1 MNFRTGIGIDFHRF
15 GIDRKLILG
24 GVEIDYPLGLIGHS
38 DADCL
43 IHAIVDSL
51 LGAMGLADIGSYF
64 PDTDERYKN
73 FDSKE
78 FLYKAKE
85 LLEENNYKIENI
97 DCIVICE
104 KPKIMP
110 YSEKMKITLSKV
122 LNIMPSQIGIKAT
135 TTEQMGFIGRK
146 EGIAC
151 MAVCLL
157 SKRICKSYEE
167 E

>member
-15 GIDRKLILG
+15 GEGRKLILG

-43 IHAIVDSL
+43 IHAIVDSI
-51 LGAMGLADIGSYF
+51 LGAMGLGDIGTYF
-64 PDTDERYKN
+64 PDTEARYKDA
-73 FDSKE
+73 DSKE
-78 FLYKAKE
+78 FLCKALDLLIERDYKV
-85 LLEENNYKIENI
+85 ENI
-97 DCIVICE
+97 DSIVICE

-110 YSEKMKITLSKV
+110 YTQKMKEKLSEI
-122 LNIMPSQIGIKAT
+122 LNINPSQIGIKAT

-151 MAVCLL
+151 LAVCLL
-157 SKRICKSYEE
+157 SKNICKSYEE

>member
-15 GIDRKLILG
+15 GTDRKLMLG
-24 GVEIDYPLGLIGHS
+24 GVEIDYPFGLIGHS

-43 IHAIVDSL
+43 IHAIVDSI
-51 LGAMGLADIGSYF
+51 LGAMGLGDIGTYF

-73 FDSKE
+73 ADSRI
-78 FLYKAKE
+78 FLIKAKE
-85 LLEENNYKIENI
+85 LLIEKDWVIENI

-110 YSEKMKITLSKV
+110 YSQKMKENISSV
-122 LNIMPSQIGIKAT
+122 LNIKHSQIGIKAT
-135 TTEQMGFIGRK
+135 TTEKMGFIGRK

-151 MAVCLL
+151 MAVCLI
-157 SKRICKSYEE
+157 SKKICKSYEE

>member
-15 GIDRKLILG
+15 GTGRKFVLG
-24 GVEIDYPLGLIGHS
+24 GIEIDYPLGLIGHS

-51 LGAMGLADIGSYF
+51 LGAMGLPDIGTYF
-64 PDTDERYKN
+64 PDTDERYKGT
-73 FDSKE
+73 DSKL
-78 FLYKAKE
+78 FLYKTKE
-85 LLEENNYKIENI
+85 LLKENNYKIENL

-110 YSEKMKITLSKV
+110 YSEKMKENIATI
-122 LNIMPSQIGIKAT
+122 LNIVPSQIGIKAT

-146 EGIAC
+146 EGVAC

-157 SKRICKSYEE
+157 SKSICKSYEE

>member
-1 MNFRTGIGIDFHRF
+1 MNFRTGLGIDFHKF
-15 GIDRKLILG
+15 GPGRKLVLG

-51 LGAMGLADIGSYF
+51 LGAMGMNDIGTFF

-73 FDSKE
+73 ADSKG
-78 FLYKAKE
+78 FLIKAKE
-85 LLEENNYKIENI
+85 LLIENDYKIENI
-97 DCIVICE
+97 DSVVICE
-104 KPKIMP
+104 KPKILP
-110 YSEKMKITLSKV
+110 YVEKMKQTLANI
-122 LNIMPSQIGIKAT
+122 LNISPSQIGIKAT
-135 TTEQMGFIGRK
+135 TTEHMGFIGRE

-151 MAVCLL
+151 MSVCLI
-157 SKRICKSYEE
+157 SKRVCKSYEE

>member
-15 GIDRKLILG
+15 EAGRKLILG

-43 IHAIVDSL
+43 IHAIVDAI
-51 LGAMGLADIGSYF
+51 LGAMGLADIGTFF
-64 PDTDERYKN
+64 PDTDEKYRN
-73 FDSKE
+73 IDSKV
-78 FLYKAKE
+78 FLYQVKE
-85 LLEENNYKIENI
+85 LLKEGKYKIENI
-97 DCIVICE
+97 DCIIICE

-110 YSEKMKITLSKV
+110 YSEKMKTTLASV
-122 LNIMPSQIGIKAT
+122 LNIMPTQIGIKAT

>member
-15 GIDRKLILG
+15 EAGRKLILG

-43 IHAIVDSL
+43 IHAIVDAI
-51 LGAMGLADIGSYF
+51 LGAMGLADIGTYF
-64 PDTDERYKN
+64 PDTDEKYRN
-73 FDSKE
+73 IDSKV
-78 FLYKAKE
+78 FLYQVKE
-85 LLEENNYKIENI
+85 LLKEREYKIENI
-97 DCIVICE
+97 DCIIICE
-104 KPKIMP
+104 KPKVMP
-110 YSEKMKITLSKV
+110 YSEKMKTILATV
-122 LNIMPSQIGIKAT
+122 LNIMPAQIGIKAT